1 MHSSIVV
8 REEDKEREGGRG
20 SDLLLVVH
28 GNDGCKAGEREEGG
42 GEGIGRLKTRGRDE
56 TLVTFFYLF

>member
-28 GNDGCKAGEREEGG
+28 GNDGCEAGERERGG
-42 GEGIGRLKTRGRDE
+42 RGRRNREVEDE
-56 TLVTFFYLF
+56 RKR

>member
-28 GNDGCKAGEREEGG
+28 GNDGCKAGERERREGEKESG
-42 GEGIGRLKTRGRDE
+42 G
-56 TLVTFFYLF
+56 